1 MVRPLGMEVSMQMLT
16 RFIQDESRTTFVEYA
31 LVAVLVAAIVAL
43 RVTMQA

>member
-1 MVRPLGMEVSMQMLT
+1 MIS

-31 LVAVLVAAIVAL
+31 LIAALVAAIVVL